1 MITKTAKPGCTACRG
16 FTLAEA
22 LMAVVILG
30 IAAAGVLL
38 PFSSGA
44 MVQAEGVRM
53 TIAAKMASDL
63 MEEIVQTPFE
73 DIVSSYNYAEP
84 QGQMKDAGGT
94 VFSEPTYANY
104 SREVSCQKVYVL
116 QEKSEPTEAEA
127 VLIHAEVR
135 VYYSGKPVAV
145 INRLIGK

>member
-44 MVQAEGVRM
+44 MVQAEGVRR

-63 MEEIVQTPFE
+63 MEQIVQTPFE
-73 DIVSSYNYAEP
+73 DIVSTYDGYAEP

-94 VFSEPTYANY
+94 VFSEATYANY
-104 SREVSCQKVYVL
+104 SREASCQYVYVP
-116 QEKSEPTEAEA
+116 QESGTTEA
-127 VLIHAEVR
+127 VLIQAEVR

>member
-1 MITKTAKPGCTACRG
+1 
-16 FTLAEA
+16 
-22 LMAVVILG
+22 MAVVILG

-73 DIVSSYNYAEP
+73 DIVSVYDGYAEP
-84 QGQMKDAGGT
+84 QGQMKDTGGT
-94 VFSEPTYANY
+94 VFSEPPYANY
-104 SREVSCQKVYVL
+104 SREVSCQEVYVP
-116 QEKSEPTEAEA
+116 QESGTTGA

>member
-1 MITKTAKPGCTACRG
+1 
-16 FTLAEA
+16 
-22 LMAVVILG
+22 MAVVILG

-63 MEEIVQTPFE
+63 MEQIVQTPFE

-104 SREVSCQKVYVL
+104 SREASCQKVYVP
-116 QEKSEPTEAEA
+116 QESGTTEA

>member
-44 MVQAEGVRM
+44 MVQAEGVRR

-73 DIVSSYNYAEP
+73 DIVSTYDGYAEP

-94 VFSEPTYANY
+94 VFSEATYANY
-104 SREVSCQKVYVL
+104 SRVVSCQEVYVP
-116 QEKSEPTEAEA
+116 QESGTTEAA
-127 VLIHAEVR
+127 LIQAEVR